1 MYWNININVLRITSL
16 CTNQLSHGQGFL
28 RENEL
33 RLLLGAFFVG
43 QALQG
48 MTHIENPRIELDEWP
63 KCRMMVENLVVF

>member
-1 MYWNININVLRITSL
+1 MEKGESHHDFPL

-48 MTHIENPRIELDEWP
+48 MTHIENPRIGLDEWP
-63 KCRMMVENLVVF
+63 KGE